1 MQIGLWGQSVLF
13 RQHWCEWLG
22 QPSGLMQLSTTMIDE
37 GSPLTNLA
45 LIITGRKA
53 RGILFI
59 MGYNRIK

>member
-1 MQIGLWGQSVLF
+1 
-13 RQHWCEWLG
+13 
-22 QPSGLMQLSTTMIDE
+22 MIDE

-59 MGYNRIK
+59 MGHNRSEINKTIFTELPPIMMM